1 MLLRFCIYGFLKNLR
16 FFEWFFIL
24 FLRQKGLSFTEIG
37 MLIGYRELCVSLL
50 EIPSGGVADLY
61 GRRRSMILSFLAYI
75 GSFVLFALCRER
87 DWLMLAPAMTMFAVG
102 EAFRT
107 GTHKAMIFD
116 YLSRE
121 GRVSEK
127 TRFYGTTRSWAKAG
141 TAVCVVI
148 AAGLVFVSARSGP
161 ADYAILFWASLVPY
175 CAGLLNFLWYPNYLD
190 ATPADPLSPRCVVRH
205 MLQSFRDCWQQIRLR
220 SLIAENMAYQGL
232 FESTKD
238 YVQPL
243 VKQWAVLLPLALGL
257 SADRRTAILMVL
269 VAVPIAVV
277 EAIGSKQADRFA
289 RACSG
294 EERAAW
300 AGWLATLV
308 LYALL
313 APSLYWARDY
323 TLASGVA
330 VASFA
335 MLYLVANLWR
345 PVQLSRYDAFAGGE
359 KGATILSIEAQA
371 KSLTIVVLAPVT
383 GCLVDHYGLA
393 ALACVGV
400 AVAALRLLTG
410 LLYRA

>member
-1 MLLRFCIYGFLKNLR
+1 MLFRFSIYGFLKNLR

-37 MLIGYRELCVSLL
+37 VLIGYRELCITLL
-50 EIPSGGVADLY
+50 EIPSGGIADLY
-61 GRRRSMILSFLAYI
+61 GRRRCMILSFLAYI
-75 GSFVLFALCRER
+75 GSFVLFALCREK
-87 DWLMLAPAMTMFAVG
+87 DWLMLAPAMTLFAVG

-127 TRFYGTTRSWAKAG
+127 TKFYGTTRSWAKTG
-141 TAVCVVI
+141 TAACVVI

-175 CAGLLNFLWYPNYLD
+175 CAGLLNFLWYPRYLD
-190 ATPADPLSPRCVVRH
+190 ATPVDRLSLQRVVRH
-205 MLQSFRDCWQQIRLR
+205 MLHSFRDCWQQLRLR
-220 SLIAENMAYQGL
+220 SLIADNMTYQGL
-232 FESTKD
+232 FESIKD

-243 VKQWAVLLPLALGL
+243 VRQWAVLLPLALGL
-257 SADRRTAILMVL
+257 SADRRTALLMVM
-269 VAVPIAVV
+269 VAAPIALV
-277 EAIGSKQADRFA
+277 EAFGSKQADRFA
-289 RACSG
+289 RACRG

-300 AGWLATLV
+300 GVWIATLV

-323 TLASGVA
+323 PLASAAAAGM
-330 VASFA
+330 FA
-335 MLYLVANLWR
+335 LLYLVANLWR
-345 PVQLSRYDAFAGGE
+345 PIQLSRYDAFAGGE

-371 KSLTIVVLAPVT
+371 KSLAIVILAPVT

-393 ALACVGV
+393 AAGAVGI
-400 AVAALRLLTG
+400 AVTAIRLLLG